1 MTQPTGSGDTQPFTP
16 AAPEPDPMPAT
27 QPVASTGVKP
37 GSNRPQSAMW
47 INVALG
53 VALLIAIGGVGFAAG
68 RMTAP
73 ATASDGGNGGG
84 RFGNGGQ
91 FPGGGYFPG
100 GGQFG
105 GGYFGGRGG
114 GGGLGGVFGN
124 GGVSLN
130 GTVESI
136 SGDTLTLKL
145 ANGQT
150 VQVSLSGTTTYHSE
164 TSANAGDVKTGSSVI
179 VRVTIDRGQG
189 GGTGTTSATD
199 VTIAP

>member
-1 MTQPTGSGDTQPFTP
+1 MT
-16 AAPEPDPMPAT
+16 DPMPSDSQPS
-27 QPVASTGVKP
+27 QPVAPESEPAVVAATSTMMKP
-37 GSNRPQSAMW
+37 GSMRPRGSMW

-73 ATASDGGNGGG
+73 AAAAADGNG
-84 RFGNGGQ
+84 RFGGGQ
-91 FPGGGYFPG
+91 FPGGYFR
-100 GGQFG
+100 G
-105 GGYFGGRGG
+105 GGYFNGRAGGA
-114 GGGLGGVFGN
+114 GGLGGNFGA
-124 GGVSLN
+124 GGVSLE
-130 GTVESI
+130 GTVDSI

-150 VQVSLSGTTTYHSE
+150 VQVSLTGTTTYHAQA
-164 TSANAGDVKTGSSVI
+164 SATAGDVKAGTSVI
-179 VRVTIDRGQG
+179 VRVNLDRGQ